1 MAMDWMS
8 LKRKRYDANGNEID
22 ENGNIVN
29 PEYANPAPAQSN
41 VLGNAASSFIAK
53 APEATG
59 GGGSG
64 IGSTLDTVG
73 TGVSALGP
81 YGAIA
86 GTALKVVGGL
96 MNSNDKEQAAAA
108 AERQKRND
116 MNAEQQRLDIAGSES
131 RYRDD
136 QRQGTIGMNW
146 LSSQADTAHGR
157 RNDYRGIFAKALGY

>member
-29 PEYANPAPAQSN
+29 PAVANPAPQSN
-41 VLGNAASSFIAK
+41 ALGDAASSFIAK

-73 TGVSALGP
+73 TGVSVLGP

-96 MNSNDKEQAAAA
+96 MNNNEKEQAAAA

-116 MNAEQQRLDIAGSES
+116 MNAEQQRLNIAGNES

-136 QRQGTIGMNW
+136 QRQGMLGMNW
-146 LSSQADTAHGR
+146 LSQQADTAHGR
-157 RNDYRGIFAKALGY
+157 RNEYRGIFAKALGY

>member
-29 PEYANPAPAQSN
+29 PAFANPAPAQNN
-41 VLGNAASSFIAK
+41 VRGNAASSFIAK

-73 TGVSALGP
+73 SGVSALGP

-96 MNSNDKEQAAAA
+96 MNSNEKEQAAAA

-116 MNAEQQRLDIAGSES
+116 MNAEQQRLDMAGNEN
-131 RYRDD
+131 RYRDN
-136 QRQGTIGMNW
+136 QRQGMLGMNW
-146 LSSQADTAHGR
+146 LSQQADTAHGR
-157 RNDYRGIFAKALGY
+157 RNEYRGIFARAMGY